1 MSNENG
7 KEEKM
12 TTDLRSLHSDHRALQ
27 EHLADIKARHDIRRE
42 ELNAALAALEA
53 EWRNANAELIEELS
67 VISQQSDAKE
77 KELRAAVLAAYQAD
91 PTSKTVAPGL
101 SVRVTSKL
109 VYNKDA
115 ALAWAKAHDLA
126 LALDVKAFEA
136 IAKAQP
142 LEFVSKEESVIAVL
156 GTGVK

>member
-1 MSNENG
+1 MNLTE
-7 KEEKM
+7 
-12 TTDLRSLHSDHRALQ
+12 LHSDHRALQ
-27 EHLADIKARHDIRRE
+27 EHLADARARYNAKRE
-42 ELNAALAALEA
+42 ELNAALAALET
-53 EWRNANAELIEELS
+53 EWRNANAELIEELN
-67 VISQQSDAKE
+67 VIGQQADAKE
-77 KELRAAVLAAYQAD
+77 KELRAAVLAAYQAN

-142 LEFVSKEESVIAVL
+142 LGFVNKEESVSAVL
-156 GTGVK
+156 GTGVR

>member
-1 MSNENG
+1 MNLTE
-7 KEEKM
+7 
-12 TTDLRSLHSDHRALQ
+12 LHSDHRALQ
-27 EHLADIKARHDIRRE
+27 ERLADVKSRYNAKRE
-42 ELNAALAALEA
+42 ELSAALSAIET

-67 VISQQSDAKE
+67 VIGQQADAKE
-77 KELRAAVLAAYQAD
+77 NELRAAVLAAYQSD

-115 ALAWAKAHDLA
+115 ALAWAKAHNLA

-142 LEFVSKEESVIAVL
+142 LEFVNKKESVSAVL
-156 GTGVK
+156 GTGVR